1 MVTDYLFCE
10 PLLIGRLR
18 AAVPEFVEVTGVAG
32 LSQMNDDNPI
42 CPMAYVMYLGDTVNT
57 STAATGGGQ
66 RRLQFVTQLWAVVV
80 CVYFADGRG
89 LGADISSEAG
99 PLMLKTVE
107 ALAGWSPL
115 EGVTRQL
122 ARSNQ
127 SLPAQ
132 YESGYGYYPL
142 VFQVDVPA
150 AIGGYQ

>member
-1 MVTDYLFCE
+1 M
-10 PLLIGRLR
+10 
-18 AAVPEFVEVTGVAG
+18 TGVAG
-32 LSQMNDDNPI
+32 LSQMNDDNPV

-57 STAATGGGQ
+57 STAATGGSQ

-99 PLMLKTVE
+99 PLMLKTVK
-107 ALAGWSPL
+107 A
-115 EGVTRQL
+115 TL

>member
-18 AAVPEFVEVTGVAG
+18 DAVPEFVEVTGVAG
-32 LSQMNDDNPI
+32 LSQMNDDNPV

-57 STAATGGGQ
+57 STAATGGSQ

-99 PLMLKTVE
+99 PLMLKTVK
-107 ALAGWSPL
+107 A
-115 EGVTRQL
+115 
-122 ARSNQ
+122 
-127 SLPAQ
+127 
-132 YESGYGYYPL
+132 
-142 VFQVDVPA
+142 
-150 AIGGYQ
+150 